1 MYYNELWNIT
11 PEENTLPPKLDIN
24 CLAGLEPKM
33 NIINITQL
41 YFFREYHN
49 EVRWT
54 CKSIRII
61 KMVGQTFKL
70 TLDSYAHIYKVEVF
84 NKATGWIRIFTEN
97 DFPEDVDI
105 EIETDPTKYDADS
118 IKSKFA
124 AIFDDIEKMF
134 IRMIVNLYN

>member
-1 MYYNELWNIT
+1 MYYNKLWNIT
-11 PEENTLPPKLDIN
+11 PEENTLPSKLGVN
-24 CLAGLEPKM
+24 SLAGWESNM
-33 NIINITQL
+33 DRINITQL

-49 EVRWT
+49 ELRWT

-61 KMVGQTFKL
+61 KMVGQTFKF

-84 NKATGWIRIFTEN
+84 NKEIGWVKIFTEN

-105 EIETDPTKYDADS
+105 EPDPTKYDSNS

-124 AIFDDIEKMF
+124 TIFDDIEKMF